1 MRIPLYRAQSTPT
14 NEAPGQPIRARMRME
29 PFVNEALSRGAVVGE
44 ALNQIGKY
52 AAMRYEAA
60 VEAQLSEKLL
70 GAEAALREKAR
81 EMEASSD
88 PYSVFDTDNR
98 WERET
103 EAVKAELMGD
113 LRDRRALQ
121 KFNDS
126 FGQMELGMR
135 FSLRGKM
142 DSRIAAAEAAA
153 LAARQAAYVAFASDP
168 DLDPREASFFEQ
180 DLRNSGAAMVAGGRA
195 NGAAV
200 QGTFSRMDLDIAK
213 NVTTAYVANDPMK
226 AFALMEALD
235 ASNALQRGEITE
247 DEYAQAVLGLG
258 DAQYTFLRLRNVS
271 DVAAV
276 GILDDAL
283 KQALVFY
290 DARRKIE
297 QNAETQEKDAVT
309 SSYNRFFGFDPGRN
323 YTLDEVA
330 SAVPITPQ
338 LQAFADSMGG
348 TINGGDVQRAILA
361 YTGSS
366 NYLTPDQREAMEGTI
381 ASAGMPTFA
390 AEDNRIIFSSMLD
403 RKERG
408 ILTVEELHR
417 NAPYLK
423 QETFTSLLTGIN
435 TRAEE
440 SVSLAKRLAA
450 SQFGYDELLAA
461 DPDRGRQAKASYQAV
476 VGAIELEAETA
487 RISGTPLTSQQVLTR
502 TQELIGEQMVFF
514 KDALRVEY
522 AETVEAFNRNTVGL
536 DLSPTDT
543 DPLARIEMWYEGL
556 SDEQQKLQATNY
568 ARIKTII
575 RGDYISKGIFE

>member
-1 MRIPLYRAQSTPT
+1 MRIPLYRTQAAPT
-14 NEAPGQPIRARMRME
+14 GEAPGRSIRARMSME

-44 ALNQIGKY
+44 ALDQIGKY

-103 EAVKAELMGD
+103 ASVKAELMGG

-168 DLDPREASFFEQ
+168 DLDPREAGFFEQ

-247 DEYAQAVLGLG
+247 DEYAQTVMGLG

-271 DVAAV
+271 DVAAID
-276 GILDDAL
+276 ILDGAL
-283 KQALVFY
+283 KQALVFD
-290 DARRKIE
+290 DARRKME
-297 QNAETQEKDAVT
+297 QRFETQEKDIVT

-330 SAVPITPQ
+330 SVVPITPQ
-338 LQAFADSMGG
+338 LKAFADSMGG

-381 ASAGMPTFA
+381 AAAGMPTFA

-408 ILTVEELHR
+408 TLTVEELQR

-487 RISGTPLTSQQVLTR
+487 RISGAPLTSQQVLAR

>member
-1 MRIPLYRAQSTPT
+1 MRIPLYRTQAAPT
-14 NEAPGQPIRARMRME
+14 GEAPGRSIRARMSME

-44 ALNQIGKY
+44 ALGQIGKY

-103 EAVKAELMGD
+103 ASVKAELMGG

-142 DSRIAAAEAAA
+142 DARISAAEAAA
-153 LAARQAAYVAFASDP
+153 LAARQAAYVNYASDP
-168 DLDPREASFFEQ
+168 DLDPREAGFFEQ

-195 NGAAV
+195 NGAAM

-213 NVTTAYVANDPMK
+213 NVTNAYVANDPMK

-247 DEYAQAVLGLG
+247 DDYAQALLGLG

-271 DVAAV
+271 DADAV
-276 GILDDAL
+276 GILGDAL
-283 KQALVFY
+283 KQALFFD
-290 DARRKIE
+290 DARRKTE
-297 QNAETQEKDAVT
+297 QRAETQERDTVT
-309 SSYNRFFGFDPGRN
+309 SAYNRFFGFDPGRN
-323 YTLDEVA
+323 YTLEEVA
-330 SAVPITPQ
+330 SVVPITPQ

-348 TINGGDVQRAILA
+348 MINGGDVQRAILA

-390 AEDNRIIFSSMLD
+390 EENDRIKYSNLLY
-403 RKERG
+403 RKEKG
-408 ILTVEELHR
+408 VLTVEELMR
-417 NAPYLK
+417 EAPYLK
-423 QETFTSLLTGIN
+423 EETFTSLLTGIN

-476 VGAIELEAETA
+476 VGAIELEAEKA
-487 RISGTPLTSQQVLTR
+487 RIAGTPLTSQQVLTR

-522 AETVEAFNRNTVGL
+522 AETVERFNTNYGLGL
-536 DLSPTDT
+536 DPANT
-543 DPLARIEMWYEGL
+543 DPLAHVEMWYEGL
-556 SDEQQKLQATNY
+556 TEEKQKEQATNY

>member
-1 MRIPLYRAQSTPT
+1 MRIPLYRTQAAPT
-14 NEAPGQPIRARMRME
+14 GEAPGRSIRARMSME

-44 ALNQIGKY
+44 ALDQIGKY

-88 PYSVFDTDNR
+88 PYSVFDTGNR

-103 EAVKAELMGD
+103 AAVKAELMGG

-168 DLDPREASFFEQ
+168 DLDPREAGFFEQ

>member
-1 MRIPLYRAQSTPT
+1 MRIPLYRTQAAPT
-14 NEAPGQPIRARMRME
+14 GEAPGRSIRARMSME

-44 ALNQIGKY
+44 ALDQIGKY

-88 PYSVFDTDNR
+88 PYSVFDTGNR

-103 EAVKAELMGD
+103 AAVKAELMGG

-168 DLDPREASFFEQ
+168 DLDPREAGFFEQ

-247 DEYAQAVLGLG
+247 DDYAQAVLGLG